1 MSLIIRRSLTTLVPP
16 KVSRTLRVCL
26 HLKLI
31 EFNRSQIL
39 RYACP
44 CHSTPA
50 SPNILRGFRCSPLAS
65 ILRSRAERKTNFHQG
80 LSAAKD
86 AVRMARI
93 AKFYER
99 LPKGPMPE
107 IKPRGLLE
115 RYQHRYFGKN
125 PSAARLYSIDPY
137 IPISTVPGR

>member
-1 MSLIIRRSLTTLVPP
+1 MSLLTFAVYLGV
-16 KVSRTLRVCL
+16 
-26 HLKLI
+26 KL
-31 EFNRSQIL
+31 ESDL
-39 RYACP
+39 
-44 CHSTPA
+44 
-50 SPNILRGFRCSPLAS
+50 G
-65 ILRSRAERKTNFHQG
+65 QG
-80 LSAAKD
+80 LGAAKD

-125 PSAARLYSIDPY
+125 PSAAR
-137 IPISTVPGR
+137 

>member
-1 MSLIIRRSLTTLVPP
+1 MKAQPPSCGASKNELEWFLPQQNRRLPIMSFVIRRSLTTLVPP
-16 KVSRTLRVCL
+16 KVANP
-26 HLKLI
+26 
-31 EFNRSQIL
+31 E
-39 RYACP
+39 
-44 CHSTPA
+44 
-50 SPNILRGFRCSPLAS
+50 
-65 ILRSRAERKTNFHQG
+65 G
-80 LSAAKD
+80 LGAAKD

-125 PSAARLYSIDPY
+125 PSAAPIWHAIISIMALGYSMEY
-137 IPISTVPGR
+137 YFHLRHHKNNAH

>member
-1 MSLIIRRSLTTLVPP
+1 MVP
-16 KVSRTLRVCL
+16 
-26 HLKLI
+26 
-31 EFNRSQIL
+31 
-39 RYACP
+39 
-44 CHSTPA
+44 TPA
-50 SPNILRGFRCSPLAS
+50 QAQTWVNHLWSFNEQLLSNVPAHFGGGVYIDPD
-65 ILRSRAERKTNFHQG
+65 QG
-80 LSAAKD
+80 LGAAKD

-125 PSAARLYSIDPY
+125 PSAAR
-137 IPISTVPGR
+137 

>member
-1 MSLIIRRSLTTLVPP
+1 MFFGRFGSGSVINL
-16 KVSRTLRVCL
+16 
-26 HLKLI
+26 
-31 EFNRSQIL
+31 
-39 RYACP
+39 
-44 CHSTPA
+44 
-50 SPNILRGFRCSPLAS
+50 
-65 ILRSRAERKTNFHQG
+65 HQG
-80 LSAAKD
+80 LGAAKD

-125 PSAARLYSIDPY
+125 PSAARES
-137 IPISTVPGR
+137 SPGRRHLRL